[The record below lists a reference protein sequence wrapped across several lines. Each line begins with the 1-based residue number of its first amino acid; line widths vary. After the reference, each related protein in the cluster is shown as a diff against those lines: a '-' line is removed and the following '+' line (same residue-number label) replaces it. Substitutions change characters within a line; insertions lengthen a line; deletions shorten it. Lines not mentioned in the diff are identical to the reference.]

1 MMTLEKEYGKAMLG
15 SHSPDYIVVPLRV
28 IRNFAKR
35 RKPSQ
40 NIQRFLNKAW
50 QLPDETPCYLTRSQ
64 IGILR
69 K

>member
-1 MMTLEKEYGKAMLG
+1 MTLEKEYGQAMLG
-15 SHSPDYIVVPLRV
+15 SHRPDYIVVPLRV

-40 NIQRFLNKAW
+40 NIQRFLNKSR
-50 QLPDETPCYLTRSQ
+50 QLPDETLCYLTRSQ